1 LGPEN
6 AWARGGRTFPA
17 TPIDLL
23 LEPPR
28 ATVATMVLKDRL
40 FIALTVLA
48 MLGAVALTGA
58 VLFSE

>member
-1 LGPEN
+1 LIYIN
-6 AWARGGRTFPA
+6 
-17 TPIDLL
+17 L
-23 LEPPR
+23 LESTR

-58 VLFSE
+58 VLFSG